1 MVHEQLEGMTK
12 DKNDEG
18 VMMQEQKGEKM
29 ESGFGALKT
38 PPPITLKLVTSK
50 QSQGYTK

>member
-1 MVHEQLEGMTK
+1 MVHEQLEEIMK
-12 DKNDEG
+12 DKKGED
-18 VMMQEQKGEKM
+18 VMMQEQKAEKM
-29 ESGFGALKT
+29 ESGPGALKT